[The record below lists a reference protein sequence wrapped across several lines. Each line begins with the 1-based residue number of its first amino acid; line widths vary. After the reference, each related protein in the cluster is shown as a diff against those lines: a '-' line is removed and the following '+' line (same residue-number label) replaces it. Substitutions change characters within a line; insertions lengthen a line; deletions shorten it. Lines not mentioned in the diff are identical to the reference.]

1 MLVQKCCA
9 VARSDEVKQVPTSL
23 MQVLGL
29 LLIIGWVGATSFCMF
44 FLLLVTGNLRSSRR
58 AEEVKP

>member
-1 MLVQKCCA
+1 MRVHNRCA
-9 VARSDEVKQVPTSL
+9 VMRSDEVTQVPASFV
-23 MQVLGL
+23 QVLGL